1 MTRLTTTDGDE
12 EVEEFTHESP
22 STHVGG
28 GAARQDRVW
37 ILLKDDRP
45 RI

>member
-1 MTRLTTTDGDE
+1 MTRLTTTNGDE

-28 GAARQDRVW
+28 LQDK
-37 ILLKDDRP
+37 IGCGSF
-45 RI
+45 